1 MVGINQRM
9 PSRGPSRIAYPGL
22 RLRSYNLTEP
32 PPSQVKAQGIASSD
46 WRKKTTTTSSES
58 MSARSLQTSSETRSR
73 KEGTGSSEMPPYSME
88 KEDMPERAIRYRP
101 KPDQAA
107 WELVVSAPAGRAPGS
122 PSSTSSQGQDGMMRV
137 MFKDMKP
144 MTMNFGGEEIVLSN
158 SFTFDLVPEP
168 LPSSSSGGS
177 ETRGTVGVLR
187 PVRNLR
193 GRQRLSSSTES
204 VWNYLPGDLHGMLEN
219 SRLLALNS
227 AGGLKGQAVEAPD
240 EECEDRKGKRRAHD
254 RRSDSGYGDEA
265 ASSWHAGTQ
274 VDESEKRFFD
284 MLDRLHKPDPA
295 LQRCDKPRPEADAE
309 IGTGEKFQERDAEAS
324 LQPRVHF
331 ANANVHHQGAWARRA
346 AQESS
351 SGDSG
356 YQSGDSVP
364 VRHELPD
371 ISPSTMEGFKA
382 PPSSPQEKNDDEGET
397 HQSIP
402 KRLNPAAAEFKAQTA
417 PLEFEQPRISSQKL
431 ARMPLTNFVPGAVQD
446 STSSVFSKLP
456 PPVPSHAP
464 GTVQSQQS
472 PNFGF
477 PSIPPGFEGTFS
489 KPPGLPNAR
498 TTHLGDATAV
508 TPFDQRLPG
517 APQLGEASLA
527 PTNPGPYVPNFGFPP
542 SFSLLQLQASM
553 GQLNTDPFNIFSHMN
568 LSALGSIPSLGP
580 NLRGPMPAAPIPPV
594 APQPPILGL
603 DPKVHRP
610 TFPVTQKPRDRDPI
624 KQQLYEQYLEWRKAN
639 EPGYHQACK
648 IRQAQRV
655 VRQYIQKHHA
665 EKTEDE
671 ETKTMV
677 EKTVVENAKAMI
689 RAAAAEAAAEKQRK
703 IDEVREGFKAKVRE
717 RTKGLGLSLGE
728 NTKPEPEHGEGGIE
742 VGA

>member
-22 RLRSYNLTEP
+22 RLRSFNLTEP
-32 PPSQVKAQGIASSD
+32 PQSQVKAQGIASSD
-46 WRKKTTTTSSES
+46 WRKKTTNTSSETTP
-58 MSARSLQTSSETRSR
+58 ARSLQTGSEARSR
-73 KEGTGSSEMPPYSME
+73 KEGAGSTSEMPPYSME
-88 KEDMPERAIRYRP
+88 KMDMPERAIRYRP
-101 KPDQAA
+101 KSDQAA

-168 LPSSSSGGS
+168 LSSSSSGS
-177 ETRGTVGVLR
+177 ETRGTVGVLK

-193 GRQRLSSSTES
+193 ERQRLSSSTES
-204 VWNYLPGDLHGMLEN
+204 VWDYLPGDLHGMLEN
-219 SRLLALNS
+219 SRLLALSS
-227 AGGLKGQAVEAPD
+227 AGGLKGQAAEAVD
-240 EECEDRKGKRRAHD
+240 EDRKGKKRAQD
-254 RRSDSGYGDEA
+254 RSSDSGYGGEA
-265 ASSWHAGTQ
+265 ASSRHTGTQ
-274 VDESEKRFFD
+274 VDESERRFFD
-284 MLDRLHKPDPA
+284 MLDRLHRPDPA
-295 LQRCDKPRPEADAE
+295 LQRCDKPRPDVDTEN
-309 IGTGEKFQERDAEAS
+309 GTGQTSQERGAEAS
-324 LQPRVHF
+324 SQPRVHF
-331 ANANVHHQGAWARRA
+331 SNTAVHHQGAWGRRA

-356 YQSGDSVP
+356 YQSGGSVR
-364 VRHELPD
+364 VRHELPH
-371 ISPSTMEGFKA
+371 IPPSTMEGSKA
-382 PPSSPQEKNDDEGET
+382 PPSSPQEKSEDEAES

-417 PLEFEQPRISSQKL
+417 PVEFAQPQVPPRKP
-431 ARMPLTNFVPGAVQD
+431 ARMPLPNFVPGGMQD
-446 STSSVFSKLP
+446 STSGVFSQLP
-456 PPVPSHAP
+456 PPVPSHGP

-472 PNFGF
+472 PNFRF
-477 PSIPPGFEGTFS
+477 PSIPPGFENIFS
-489 KPPGLPNAR
+489 KPPGLPDAR
-498 TTHLGDATAV
+498 AAHLGDTTTV
-508 TPFDQRLPG
+508 NPFDQQRLPG
-517 APQLGEASLA
+517 TARLTGTPLA
-527 PTNPGPYVPNFGFPP
+527 PTNPGLYLPNFGLP
-542 SFSLLQLQASM
+542 SLSLLQVQASM
-553 GQLNTDPFNIFSHMN
+553 GQLNTDAFNIFSQMN
-568 LSALGSIPSLGP
+568 LSALGSVPNLGS
-580 NLRGPMPAAPIPPV
+580 NLRGPMPAAPMPPL

-603 DPKVHRP
+603 DPKLHRP

-671 ETKTMV
+671 ETKTVV

-703 IDEVREGFKAKVRE
+703 IDEVREGFKAKVME
-717 RTKGLGLSLGE
+717 RTKGLVLGE
-728 NTKPEPEHGEGGIE
+728 NTKPETVQGEMGVE
-742 VGA
+742 AGA